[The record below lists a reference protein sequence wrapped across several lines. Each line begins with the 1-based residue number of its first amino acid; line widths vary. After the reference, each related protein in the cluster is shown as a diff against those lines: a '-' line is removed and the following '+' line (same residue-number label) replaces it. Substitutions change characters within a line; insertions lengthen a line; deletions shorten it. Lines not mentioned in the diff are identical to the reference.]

1 MNVRSVYLWLNIAFG
16 VVVLGLLLGAS
27 SEPWY
32 LVVAVAW
39 MVTGFVLI
47 ERGRRNAPKPPS
59 LFDDNDNNDEHD
71 KRDTQDERDES
82 DRSL

>member
-16 VVVLGLLLGAS
+16 VVLLGLLLGAS
-27 SEPWY
+27 SQPWY
-32 LVVAVAW
+32 LIVALAW

-59 LFDDNDNNDEHD
+59 LFDD
-71 KRDTQDERDES
+71 RDRRDPPDGRDENDGRAEN

>member
-27 SEPWY
+27 SEPWF

-39 MVTGFVLI
+39 MITGFVTVA
-47 ERGRRNAPKPPS
+47 RGRRNAPRPPS
-59 LFDDNDNNDEHD
+59 LFD
-71 KRDTQDERDES
+71 ERDARNENTRRDENDDGDES
-82 DRSL
+82 HRSR

>member
-59 LFDDNDNNDEHD
+59 LFDDENDDDEHD
-71 KRDTQDERDES
+71 ET